1 MGILPRN
8 QKHKKQSPF
17 VAIFSHPN
25 SNEDKK
31 KTTKKQGLHP
41 SSLSAIFIRPIK
53 MKAKTKISLTVRL
66 FVVLCAIFD
75 CHIRMKTKQ
84 IRKKTSFPLT
94 MYGGTLNVRSPPLL
108 LDNPRKCNC
117 NTMTYCNTVCLFY
130 FFACGCVRKKYIY
143 HYHRRPNLNSERL
156 TTDVGT
162 SPSYNY
168 STGYISIDG
177 LWPCFITTTP
187 LRCEINISC

>member
-8 QKHKKQSPF
+8 QKKHKKQSPF
-17 VAIFSHPN
+17 VAIFSHPK

-31 KTTKKQGLHP
+31 KTTKNKVFTLV
-41 SSLSAIFIRPIK
+41 SAIFIRLIE
-53 MKAKTKISLTVRL
+53 MKAKTKIYLTVRL
-66 FVVLCAIFD
+66 FVALCAIFD
-75 CHIRMKTKQ
+75 CHIRMKIKQ
-84 IRKKTSFPLT
+84 VRKKRSYPLT

-108 LDNPRKCNC
+108 LGTPKKCNC
-117 NTMTYCNTVCLFY
+117 NTMTYCKTVCLFY
-130 FFACGCVRKKYIY
+130 FFACGWVRKKCIY
-143 HYHRRPNLNSERL
+143 HYHRRPNLNNERL

-162 SPSYNY
+162 RPSYNY